1 MHGNQGLVHKYGFA
15 ELDNGHT
22 VVDVPEEVVAGVLGE
37 EEYLETVAALGL
49 GSSLA
54 QRSDDEGDDADGDD
68 DGDGEDGDEEDG
80 DGDGADEE
88 DEDGGEIELASEDEE
103 GEDGLR
109 PVDLEVAP
117 DGSLSLDLRRML
129 GCDESGQP
137 PADDSD
143 AVEFYRVVMEVLSA
157 RLWMYPP
164 LEGGGGEDA
173 GETTSSSSDEDFL
186 KRNHA
191 PCVAGGGT
199 TYVGVAAALALRVA
213 EKRALERAFVR
224 AVESLRAV
232 GRGGGGVGGG
242 GGKRRKVVS
251 GTIYDPTVVLNL
263 KD

>member
-117 DGSLSLDLRRML
+117 DGSLSLDLRRVL
-129 GCDESGQP
+129 GCDE
-137 PADDSD
+137 
-143 AVEFYRVVMEVLSA
+143 RV
-157 RLWMYPP
+157 
-164 LEGGGGEDA
+164 
-173 GETTSSSSDEDFL
+173 
-186 KRNHA
+186 
-191 PCVAGGGT
+191 
-199 TYVGVAAALALRVA
+199 
-213 EKRALERAFVR
+213 
-224 AVESLRAV
+224 
-232 GRGGGGVGGG
+232 
-242 GGKRRKVVS
+242 
-251 GTIYDPTVVLNL
+251 
-263 KD
+263 